1 MSKQSLLLVDGDTR
15 SLRVL
20 EVSLRKAGFSVTP
33 AVSVGD
39 ALDKLEINPPDLII
53 SETKFATDIDGF
65 ELRRRLRG
73 TPEWAEI
80 PFIFLTAETAI
91 ENKIKGLELGVD
103 DYLTKPIYIKEIV
116 TRINI
121 LLQKKQRQFLDLR
134 KDGTRFAGRVA
145 DMPVVDVIQTIEVS
159 RKSGV
164 IQFTGGPNRQAA
176 IYFRDG
182 KVIDAEAGTL
192 QGEDAVYRLLT
203 WNEGE
208 FEVEFRTVRRRE
220 VIETSSQGLLMEGM
234 RRLDEWSRL
243 LEQLPPLAHRFEI
256 DAAEL
261 STRLGEVPDD
271 NNRILRLFDGK
282 RTLLEVIDASDFG
295 DLECL
300 QAISRLYFEGLLIDL
315 DPAVRNTGRTMTA
328 QHVEEAGSG
337 PHAVAAQAH
346 AHAQTPI
353 QAAASGPIDLANLEA
368 RASQE
373 PETTLRDMP
382 AQTST
387 TLTGM
392 AVVSPSTTLRDMAAQ
407 SPPVTTPETTLRGL
421 HVPVLREPAEPS
433 GPHPMPTPPPMDST
447 APVQPNDVI
456 ASEPLMAPN
465 ELAADMPR
473 RRRDSAQA
481 IDEGD
486 VVAEEEVV
494 LGPLAG
500 GYRQSS
506 LRLIDEAVAAAQL
519 IEPSL
524 FADDELA
531 ALGIKR
537 ATPEEIAAAQTRSAP
552 PPPPATEPRGFP
564 NNSSEERQAEVARLK
579 QELRDSDPLLDD
591 AKPAATSNGT
601 NGRPSAPRAKTVPP
615 PIPFKAKEIENAP
628 MLDSE
633 LLTSGEIRIPTEE
646 ELAELSEADLLT
658 SGEIKLPS
666 ETLLGAAG
674 APPKPP
680 PGAKQPATLV
690 SDEAPKGVTQGWDV
704 PELPADVKADAPK
717 GVTQGWDVPDVPVD
731 LKALAEVEAKAADPS
746 KAVTDRLEAPD
757 APKGVTQGWDVPEVP
772 ADLKADAPK
781 DAVEAKTDAPKPEE
795 SKADPKSDVEA
806 KVQATLIEDDDSGGV
821 PNAIEADSKADQD
834 ILDNELPTDP
844 SRKPRPF
851 RPDDSQSINMIGSLG
866 RDRAEAS
873 GELRPPDQRGETT
886 PTQRELVTIMP
897 RRKTGEVT
905 QLRSEDV
912 ATLDAKG
919 QQKAKAAVE
928 AIEKAEKAEKDA
940 KNDGFTK
947 ADAKPETKP
956 DTKSEKPAA
965 KSAVETPPR
974 RVSVE
979 GGVVVP
985 QRGPGGLAQI
995 LIVVAALVGGVT
1007 VFSYCRKKSAT
1018 KPVVS
1023 TSQDAGDRIV
1033 MAEPDAAEYSGFG
1046 VDAGT
1051 GPVDAA
1057 VVAVRPDAAKIAKVD
1072 AAVPPDAAVVA
1083 MRPDAAVVVPVATG
1097 DAGVA
1102 TVDKNK
1108 EAAALA
1114 TKGRTKLS
1122 EGEPQE
1128 ALDLFDQSLKL
1139 KRDKRTF
1146 VDRGRALANLGKVD
1160 EAISSYDEAIKMSES
1175 YAPAWE
1181 QKGLTLWSAQR
1192 YGDARPA
1199 LEMYLQLQPEG
1210 PKSET
1215 IRKMLD
1221 EPR

>member
-1 MSKQSLLLVDGDTR
+1 VSKQSLLLVDGDTR

-53 SETKFATDIDGF
+53 SETKFATDLDGF

-220 VIETSSQGLLMEGM
+220 VIEASSQGLLMEGM

-315 DPAVRNTGRTMTA
+315 DPAVRNTGRTMAA
-328 QHVEEAGSG
+328 QHVDEVSSG

-353 QAAASGPIDLANLEA
+353 QAAASGPIDLAGLEA
-368 RASQE
+368 RAAAQ
-373 PETTLRDMP
+373 PDPDTTLRDMP
-382 AQTST
+382 A
-387 TLTGM
+387 
-392 AVVSPSTTLRDMAAQ
+392 ASTTLRDMVA
-407 SPPVTTPETTLRGL
+407 VTAPASTPETTLRGL

-433 GPHPMPTPPPMDST
+433 GPHPMPTPPPLDST

-456 ASEPLMAPN
+456 ASEPLMAPS
-465 ELAADMPR
+465 ELAADLPPR

-537 ATPEEIAAAQTRSAP
+537 ATPEEIAAAQGRTAP
-552 PPPPATEPRGFP
+552 PTPPPAAEPRGFP

-579 QELRDSDPLLDD
+579 QELLDSDPLLD

-601 NGRPSAPRAKTVPP
+601 NGRPSAQRAKTVPP
-615 PIPFKAKEIENAP
+615 PIPMKAKEIEDAP
-628 MLDSE
+628 LLDSA
-633 LLTSGEIRIPTEE
+633 LLTSGEIRIPSDE
-646 ELAELSEADLLT
+646 ELAELTDADLLT
-658 SGEIKLPS
+658 SGEIKIPS
-666 ETLLGAAG
+666 DAHLGA
-674 APPKPP
+674 PTKPP
-680 PGAKQPATLV
+680 PG
-690 SDEAPKGVTQGWDV
+690 APKGVTQGWDV

-717 GVTQGWDVPDVPVD
+717 GVTQGWDVPEVPVD
-731 LKALAEVEAKAADPS
+731 LKALADAEAKAPDPS
-746 KAVTDRLEAPD
+746 KAITDRLKAED
-757 APKGVTQGWDVPEVP
+757 VPKGVTQGWDVPEVP
-772 ADLKADAPK
+772 AELKA
-781 DAVEAKTDAPKPEE
+781 AVDEPKTDA
-795 SKADPKSDVEA
+795 KADVEA
-806 KVQATLIEDDDSGGV
+806 KVQATLIEEDDSGGV
-821 PNAIEADSKADQD
+821 PNTIEADSKAEQD

-851 RPDDSQSINMIGSLG
+851 RLDDSQSINMIGSLG

-873 GELRPPDQRGETT
+873 GELRPPETKGDAL

-905 QLRSEDV
+905 QLKSEDV
-912 ATLDAKG
+912 STLDAKG
-919 QQKAKAAVE
+919 QQRAKAAVE
-928 AIEKAEKAEKDA
+928 AIDKATAAEKDA
-940 KNDGFTK
+940 KTDGFTK
-947 ADAKPETKP
+947 ADAKADAKP
-956 DTKSEKPAA
+956 DAKTDKPAP

-985 QRGPGGLAQI
+985 QRGPGRLAQI
-995 LIVVAALVGGVT
+995 LIILASLVGGVA
-1007 VFSYCRKKSAT
+1007 VMSYCRKKPT
-1018 KPVVS
+1018 KTPVAS
-1023 TSQDAGDRIV
+1023 TYQDAGEQIV
-1033 MAEPDAAEYSGFG
+1033 MAEPDASEYSGFG
-1046 VDAGT
+1046 VDAGAGT
-1051 GPVDAA
+1051 PKDAA
-1057 VVAVRPDAAKIAKVD
+1057 VVMVRPDAVKVAMVPD
-1072 AAVPPDAAVVA
+1072 AAVPPPDAAVVA

-1108 EAAALA
+1108 EAAGLA

-1128 ALDLFDQSLKL
+1128 ALELFDQSLKL
-1139 KRDKRTF
+1139 KKDKRTY
-1146 VDRGRALANLGKVD
+1146 VDRGRALANLGKID
-1160 EAISSYDEAIKMSES
+1160 EAVSSYDEAIKISES